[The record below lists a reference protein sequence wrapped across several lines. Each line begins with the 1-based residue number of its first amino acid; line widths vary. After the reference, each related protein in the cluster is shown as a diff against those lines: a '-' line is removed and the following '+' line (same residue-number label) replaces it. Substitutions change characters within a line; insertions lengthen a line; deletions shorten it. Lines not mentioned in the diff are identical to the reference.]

1 MKRFIKIDI
10 INDNKINSKDTG
22 SAEVQIALLT
32 NRINYI
38 TEHLK
43 KFNKDKHTKNGLI
56 KMVCKRRKLLK
67 YLKRKDIKSY
77 SKIIVKLEIKKI

>member
-1 MKRFIKIDI
+1 MKKFMKIDI
-10 INDNKINSKDTG
+10 INDNRINSNDTG

-32 NRINYI
+32 SRINYI

-67 YLKRKDIKSY
+67 YLKRKDLKSY
-77 SKIIVKLEIKKI
+77 SKIVVKLEIKKI